1 MAKETKAKPAEE
13 KKPAKRCTKKADAAE
28 KPVVAKEEKAK
39 DVKAKEA
46 KAKET
51 KAKDTKAEE
60 DAKAEI
66 VRAIEAKAAKVRAEK
81 AKAAKAKAEA
91 EEAKAEETKAA
102 ASDDDQPDVPE
113 NEIIK
118 RYDLMITSERAGYK
132 PPKYGVVS
140 MVQQLAYRGFASP
153 VDEAIAETWTEIYF
167 EPGPAAHE
175 IFLEKNYTDEAPV
188 FHELRLRFSDKP
200 FFCDYSQNPKR
211 PLYFAIEILGSRF
224 KSPIGAFRKLFLDAL
239 NLRIATDFHDAEP
252 IPPRK
257 EVPEDEKPF
266 EKKKHERG
274 AGLAGTDVEET

>member
-1 MAKETKAKPAEE
+1 MAKETKTKPAEE
-13 KKPAKRCTKKADAAE
+13 KKPAKRRTKKAEEAE
-28 KPVVAKEEKAK
+28 KPVAAE
-39 DVKAKEA
+39 EA
-46 KAKET
+46 KAK
-51 KAKDTKAEE
+51 AIKDAKAEE

-66 VRAIEAKAAKVRAEK
+66 VKAIEARAAKVKAEK
-81 AKAAKAKAEA
+81 AKAAKAKAEEAEAAKAA
-91 EEAKAEETKAA
+91 EETAKAE

-113 NEIIK
+113 NEKIQ

-132 PPKYGVVS
+132 PPKYGVVAI
-140 MVQQLAYRGFASP
+140 VQQLAYRGFASP

-188 FHELRLRFSDKP
+188 FHELRLRFSAKP
-200 FFCDYSQNPKR
+200 FFCDYSQTPKR

-224 KSPIGAFRKLFLDAL
+224 KAPIGAFRKLFLDAL

>member
-13 KKPAKRCTKKADAAE
+13 KKPAKRSTKKTEPAE
-28 KPVVAKEEKAK
+28 KPVVAK

-46 KAKET
+46 KAKEAA
-51 KAKDTKAEE
+51 AKDAKAAE

-66 VRAIEAKAAKVRAEK
+66 VRAIEAKAAQVKAEK
-81 AKAAKAKAEA
+81 AKAAKAKAEEAKA
-91 EEAKAEETKAA
+91 EEAKAEEAKAKV
-102 ASDDDQPDVPE
+102 SDDDQPDVPE
-113 NEIIK
+113 NEKIK

-132 PPKYGVVS
+132 SPKYGVVS

-175 IFLEKNYTDEAPV
+175 IFLEKNYTDDAPV

-200 FFCDYSQNPKR
+200 FFCAYSQTPQR